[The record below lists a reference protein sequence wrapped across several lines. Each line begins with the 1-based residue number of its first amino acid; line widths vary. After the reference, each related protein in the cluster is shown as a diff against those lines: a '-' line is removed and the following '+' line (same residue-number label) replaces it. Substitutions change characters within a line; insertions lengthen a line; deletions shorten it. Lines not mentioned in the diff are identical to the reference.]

1 MDNFLRLLADLDIGR
16 ASFIALVALVFWLGR
31 EMIGI
36 LRRIEQHVA
45 RENVILEQARDVME
59 EFVGVLRRRGIEIRT
74 KEGVKR

>member
-1 MDNFLRLLADLDIGR
+1 MNDFFHLLAELDIGR

-74 KEGVKR
+74 KEEVKP

>member
-1 MDNFLRLLADLDIGR
+1 MSDFLHLLAELDIGR

-59 EFVGVLRRRGIEIRT
+59 EFVGVLRRHGIEIRT
-74 KEGVKR
+74 KEEVKR

>member
-1 MDNFLRLLADLDIGR
+1 MNDFFHLLAELDIGR

-31 EMIGI
+31 EMVKV

-45 RENVILEQARDVME
+45 RGNLIQQQTRDALD

-74 KEGVKR
+74 KEEVKP